1 MGKRPRAKGP
11 RSTQKRAEILRTAAA
26 AFSRHGYHG
35 ASVEQIARTLGM
47 TKGSLYYY
55 FENKEEILF
64 FCHDYS
70 LDILIELLE
79 RIDRGSDATD
89 QKVHSLVVGFV
100 HMLLDELQG
109 TELTHDIGALSPRLF
124 RRVTAKR
131 DRFENGVRRLVQQG
145 MDEGV
150 FAKGDAKLV
159 SFAILG
165 AMNWITRWFSPTG
178 SASSQQ
184 IAEQFAGFLLAGLR
198 RGNPPSSAGSPS

>member
-1 MGKRPRAKGP
+1 
-11 RSTQKRAEILRTAAA
+11 
-26 AFSRHGYHG
+26 
-35 ASVEQIARTLGM
+35 M

-55 FENKEEILF
+55 FRDKEEILF

-70 LDILIELLE
+70 LDILLELLE
-79 RIDRGSDATD
+79 RIDQGEETTD
-89 QKVHSLVVGFV
+89 RKLRSLVVGFV

-124 RRVTAKR
+124 RKVTAKR
-131 DRFENGVRRLVQQG
+131 DRFENGVRQLVQQG

-150 FAKGDAKLV
+150 FANGDAKLV

-165 AMNWITRWFSPTG
+165 AMNWITRWYSPTG

-184 IAEQFAGFLLAGLR
+184 IAEQFASFLLAGLR
-198 RGNPPSSAGSPS
+198 QGDPPGASS

>member
-11 RSTQKRAEILRTAAA
+11 RSTQRRAEILRSAAA

-55 FENKEEILF
+55 FKDKEEILF

-70 LDILIELLE
+70 LDILLELLE
-79 RIDRGSDATD
+79 RVEQGPEATD
-89 QKVHSLVVGFV
+89 RKVRSLVVGFV

-124 RRVTAKR
+124 RKVTAKR

-145 MDEGV
+145 MDDGV
-150 FAKGDAKLV
+150 FTTGDAKLV

-165 AMNWITRWFSPTG
+165 AMNWITRWYSPTG
-178 SASSQQ
+178 SASSRR
-184 IAEQFAGFLLAGLR
+184 IAEQFADFLLAGLR
-198 RGNPPSSAGSPS
+198 RSGPPGGLS

>member
-1 MGKRPRAKGP
+1 MLGKRPRAKGP
-11 RSTQKRAEILRTAAA
+11 RSTQRRAEILRSAAA

-55 FENKEEILF
+55 FKDKEEILF

-70 LDILIELLE
+70 LDILLELLE
-79 RIDRGSDATD
+79 RVEQGPEATD
-89 QKVHSLVVGFV
+89 RKVRSLVVGFV

-124 RRVTAKR
+124 RKVTAKR

-145 MDEGV
+145 MDDGV
-150 FAKGDAKLV
+150 FTTGDAKLV

-165 AMNWITRWFSPTG
+165 AMNWITRWYSPTG
-178 SASSQQ
+178 SASSRR
-184 IAEQFAGFLLAGLR
+184 IAEQFADFLLAGLR
-198 RGNPPSSAGSPS
+198 RSGPPGGLS

>member
-1 MGKRPRAKGP
+1 MLGKRPCAKGP
-11 RSTQKRAEILRTAAA
+11 RSTQRRAEILRSAAA

-55 FENKEEILF
+55 FKDKEEILF

-70 LDILIELLE
+70 LDILLELLE
-79 RIDRGSDATD
+79 RVEQGPEATD
-89 QKVHSLVVGFV
+89 RKVRSLVVGFV

-124 RRVTAKR
+124 RKVTAKR

-145 MDEGV
+145 MDDGV
-150 FAKGDAKLV
+150 FTTGDAKLV

-165 AMNWITRWFSPTG
+165 AMNWITRWYSPTG
-178 SASSQQ
+178 SASSRR
-184 IAEQFAGFLLAGLR
+184 IAEQFADFLLAGLR
-198 RGNPPSSAGSPS
+198 RSGPPGGLS

>member
-1 MGKRPRAKGP
+1 MRIA
-11 RSTQKRAEILRTAAA
+11 SA

-55 FENKEEILF
+55 FKNKEEILF

-70 LDILIELLE
+70 LDILLDLLE
-79 RIDRGSDATD
+79 RIDRGPEPTD
-89 QKVHSLVVGFV
+89 QKVRSLVVGFV

-124 RRVTAKR
+124 RKVTAKR
-131 DRFENGVRRLVQQG
+131 DRFEGGVRRLLQQG

-150 FAKGDAKLV
+150 FASGDAKLV

-165 AMNWITRWFSPTG
+165 AMNWITRWYSPTG
-178 SASSQQ
+178 SASSER
-184 IAEQFAGFLLAGLR
+184 IAEQFADFLLAGLR
-198 RGNPPSSAGSPS
+198 RTD

>member
-1 MGKRPRAKGP
+1 LATKRPRAKGP
-11 RSTQKRAEILRTAAA
+11 RSTQKRAEILRSASA
-26 AFSRHGYHG
+26 AFSRHGYRG

-55 FENKEEILF
+55 FKDKEEILF

-70 LDILIELLE
+70 LDILLELLE
-79 RIDRGSDATD
+79 RIEQGPEATD
-89 QKVHSLVVGFV
+89 RKVRGLVVGFV

-124 RRVTAKR
+124 RKVTAKR

-159 SFAILG
+159 GFAILG
-165 AMNWITRWFSPTG
+165 AMNWITRWYSPTG
-178 SASSQQ
+178 SASSQR
-184 IAEQFAGFLLAGLR
+184 IAEQFADFLLAGLR
-198 RGNPPSSAGSPS
+198 RSGPPGGLS